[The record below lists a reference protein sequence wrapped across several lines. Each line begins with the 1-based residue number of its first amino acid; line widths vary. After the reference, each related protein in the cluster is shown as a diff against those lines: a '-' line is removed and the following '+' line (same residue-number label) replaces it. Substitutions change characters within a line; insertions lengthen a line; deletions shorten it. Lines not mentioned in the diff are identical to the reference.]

1 MSLSRKDKIVI
12 FAVMLIACVIVAG
25 SRVYDKKQSEPKA
38 KNRFFENPFSEVDP
52 GIDQQSGNYANDA
65 LVVDGYVYFYKSRV
79 KLGNYDKVDELE
91 KCGNNVIY
99 RLSPDGIY
107 EEFYTFDEGDAIYYS
122 IGSKLYYYEGYFYIQ
137 IENRIY
143 RINKEGTE
151 AQVIYENVGGYGSYV
166 IFGIRDHYLVLQ
178 KQTEYYYLDMD
189 AWDWSQPIEVGRM
202 RHLANVRC
210 SYDAVR
216 RDRLICF
223 FENVVYG
230 TEKEEPIGVYFESSN
245 VLYGSDFIYLYDL
258 SVYDEDAEEKIN
270 IAGSVYCL
278 NVYKGV
284 IVYAQKVDDSICIK
298 YYSLDDKQEGE
309 LITIDA
315 GADKVIKSL
324 VVSDD
329 YIIYDLGPKNEQEA
343 VDTRVI
349 WNRHTGE
356 IQQTISYQ

>member
-1 MSLSRKDKIVI
+1 MSLSRKEKIVI
-12 FAVMLIACVIVAG
+12 FAVILFICVIVAG
-25 SRVYDKKQSEPKA
+25 SRICENKQSEPKA
-38 KNRFFENPFSEVDP
+38 KNRFFENPFSEVNP
-52 GIDQQSGNYANDA
+52 GIDVQSGNYANDA
-65 LVVDGYVYFYKSRV
+65 LVVDDYVYFYKSRV
-79 KLGNYDKVDELE
+79 NLGNYDKVDELE

-99 RLSPDGIY
+99 QLSPDGTY
-107 EEFYTFDEGDAIYYS
+107 EEFYTIDEGDAIYYS

-189 AWDWSQPIEVGRM
+189 TWDWSQPIEVGRM
-202 RHLANVRC
+202 RHLANVRG

-223 FENVVYG
+223 FENVIYG

-245 VLYGSDFIYLYDL
+245 VLYGSDFVYLHDL

-284 IVYAQKVDDSICIK
+284 IFYAQKVEDSICIK
-298 YYSLDDKQEGE
+298 YYSLDDKEKGK

-315 GADKVIKSL
+315 GADKTVKSL

-329 YIIYDLGPKNEQEA
+329 YIIYDLGTKKEQEA
-343 VDTRVI
+343 IDTRVI
-349 WNRHTGE
+349 WNRHIGE
-356 IQQTISYQ
+356 IQQTISYR

>member
-1 MSLSRKDKIVI
+1 MSLSRKEKVVI
-12 FAVMLIACVIVAG
+12 FVVMLFACVIVAG
-25 SRVYDKKQSEPKA
+25 SRVYEIKQSEPKA

-65 LVVDGYVYFYKSRV
+65 LVVDGYVYFYKSQV

-107 EEFYTFDEGDAIYYS
+107 EEFYTFEEGDAIYYS

-189 AWDWSQPIEVGRM
+189 TWDWSQPIEVGRM
-202 RHLANVRC
+202 RHLLNVDTELFDLYEGVIYGSRYEL
-210 SYDAVR
+210 SDNAVVLL
-216 RDRLICF
+216 DHQLKVWN
-223 FENVVYG
+223 EE
-230 TEKEEPIGVYFESSN
+230 EKE
-245 VLYGSDFIYLYDL
+245 L
-258 SVYDEDAEEKIN
+258 EKI
-270 IAGSVYCL
+270 ASDVYCL
-278 NVYKGV
+278 NVYKGDAF
-284 IVYAQKVDDSICIK
+284 YAQSVDDGVCIK
-298 YYSLDDKQEGE
+298 YRSFDGE
-309 LITIDA
+309 SEVELFTINPDEN
-315 GADKVIKSL
+315 KSIKSL

-329 YIIYDLGPKNEQEA
+329 FIIYDLGPGNYEDG
-343 VDTRVI
+343 VDMRVI
-349 WNRHTGE
+349 WNRNTGE
-356 IQQTISYQ
+356 TQETIVYR

>member
-1 MSLSRKDKIVI
+1 MAKGEKMSLSRKEKVVI
-12 FAVMLIACVIVAG
+12 FVVMLFACVIVAG
-25 SRVYDKKQSEPKA
+25 SRVYEIKQSEPKA

-107 EEFYTFDEGDAIYYS
+107 EEFYTFEEGDAIYYS

-178 KQTEYYYLDMD
+178 KQTEYYYLDMYT
-189 AWDWSQPIEVGRM
+189 WDRSQRIEGGRI
-202 RHLANVRC
+202 RRVLNVRC
-210 SYDAVR
+210 
-216 RDRLICF
+216 
-223 FENVVYG
+223 
-230 TEKEEPIGVYFESSN
+230 T
-245 VLYGSDFIYLYDL
+245 
-258 SVYDEDAEEKIN
+258 
-270 IAGSVYCL
+270 
-278 NVYKGV
+278 
-284 IVYAQKVDDSICIK
+284 
-298 YYSLDDKQEGE
+298 
-309 LITIDA
+309 
-315 GADKVIKSL
+315 
-324 VVSDD
+324 
-329 YIIYDLGPKNEQEA
+329 
-343 VDTRVI
+343 
-349 WNRHTGE
+349 
-356 IQQTISYQ
+356 

>member
-1 MSLSRKDKIVI
+1 MSLSRKQKIII
-12 FAVMLIACVIVAG
+12 FAIILVVCTIG
-25 SRVYDKKQSEPKA
+25 GRVFYKHHSEQKA
-38 KNRFFENPFSEVDP
+38 KNRLFENPFSGVNQE
-52 GIDQQSGNYANDA
+52 IDLQSGNYANEA

-79 KLGNYDKVDELE
+79 NIGNYDHVDELK

-99 RLSPDGIY
+99 RLSPDGTY

-166 IFGIRDHYLVLQ
+166 TFGIRDHYLVLQ

-189 AWDWSQPIEVGRM
+189 TWDWSQPIEVGRM
-202 RHLANVRC
+202 WHLMNVRC

-216 RDRLICF
+216 RNQLICF
-223 FENVVYG
+223 FENVIYG
-230 TEKEEPIGVYFESSN
+230 TEKEEPIGVYFESN
-245 VLYGSDFIYLYDL
+245 MLYGSDFVYLHDL
-258 SVYDEDAEEKIN
+258 RVYDEDAEEKVC

-278 NVYKGV
+278 NVYKRV
-284 IVYAQKVDDSICIK
+284 MFYAQKEDDSICIK

-315 GADKVIKSL
+315 GADTVIKSL

-329 YIIYDLGPKNEQEA
+329 YIIYDLGPKKEKEA
-343 VDTRVI
+343 VDKRVI

-356 IQQTISYQ
+356 TQQVIEYQ

>member
-1 MSLSRKDKIVI
+1 MSLSRKEKIVI
-12 FAVMLIACVIVAG
+12 FAVILFVCVIVVG
-25 SRVYDKKQSEPKA
+25 SRIYEKKQSEPKA

-99 RLSPDGIY
+99 RLSPDGTY
-107 EEFYTFDEGDAIYYS
+107 EEFYTFEEGDAIYYS
-122 IGSKLYYYEGYFYIQ
+122 IGSKLYYYKGYFYIQ

-178 KQTEYYYLDMD
+178 KQTEYYYLDMNT
-189 AWDWSQPIEVGRM
+189 WDWSQPIEVGRM
-202 RHLANVRC
+202 RHLVNVRC
-210 SYDAVR
+210 SYEAVR
-216 RDRLICF
+216 RNQLICF
-223 FENVVYG
+223 FENVIYG
-230 TEKEEPIGVYFESSN
+230 TEKEEPIGVYFES
-245 VLYGSDFIYLYDL
+245 
-258 SVYDEDAEEKIN
+258 EEEKVS

-278 NVYKGV
+278 NVYKRV
-284 IVYAQKVDDSICIK
+284 MFYVQKVDDSICIK
-298 YYSLDDKQEGE
+298 YYSLEDKQEGE

-315 GADKVIKSL
+315 GADKALKSL

-329 YIIYDLGPKNEQEA
+329 YIIYDLGPKKEKEA

-349 WNRHTGE
+349 WNRQTGE
-356 IQQTISYQ
+356 IQQTIEY

>member
-1 MSLSRKDKIVI
+1 MSLSRKEKIVI
-12 FAVMLIACVIVAG
+12 FAVILFVCVIVVG
-25 SRVYDKKQSEPKA
+25 SGIYEKKQSEPKA

-79 KLGNYDKVDELE
+79 KLGNYDKIDELE

-99 RLSPDGIY
+99 RLSPDGTY
-107 EEFYTFDEGDAIYYS
+107 EEFYTFEEGDAIYYS

-166 IFGIRDHYLVLQ
+166 TFGIRDHYLVLQ

-189 AWDWSQPIEVGRM
+189 TWDWSQPIEVGRM
-202 RHLANVRC
+202 WHLMNVRC

-216 RDRLICF
+216 RNQLICF
-223 FENVVYG
+223 FENVIYG
-230 TEKEEPIGVYFESSN
+230 TEKEEPIGVYFESN
-245 VLYGSDFIYLYDL
+245 MLYGSDFVYLHDL
-258 SVYDEDAEEKIN
+258 RVYDEDAEEKVC

-278 NVYKGV
+278 NVYKRV
-284 IVYAQKVDDSICIK
+284 MFYAQKEDDSICIK

-315 GADKVIKSL
+315 GADTVIKSL

-329 YIIYDLGPKNEQEA
+329 YIIYDLGPKKEKEA
-343 VDTRVI
+343 VDKRVI

-356 IQQTISYQ
+356 TQQVIEYQ

>member
-1 MSLSRKDKIVI
+1 MSLSREQKIII
-12 FAVMLIACVIVAG
+12 FAVILVVCTIG
-25 SRVYDKKQSEPKA
+25 SRVFYKHHSEQKA
-38 KNRFFENPFSEVDP
+38 KNRLFENPFFGVNQE
-52 GIDQQSGNYANDA
+52 IDLQSGNYANEA

-79 KLGNYDKVDELE
+79 ELGNYDHVDELK

-99 RLSPDGIY
+99 RLSPEGTY

-166 IFGIRDHYLVLQ
+166 TFGIRDHYLVLQ

-189 AWDWSQPIEVGRM
+189 TWDWSQPIEVGRM
-202 RHLANVRC
+202 WHLMNVRC

-216 RDRLICF
+216 RNQLICF
-223 FENVVYG
+223 FENVIYG
-230 TEKEEPIGVYFESSN
+230 TEKEEPIGVYFESN
-245 VLYGSDFIYLYDL
+245 MLYGSDFVYLHDL
-258 SVYDEDAEEKIN
+258 RVYDEDAEEKVC

-278 NVYKGV
+278 NVYKRV
-284 IVYAQKVDDSICIK
+284 MFYAQKEDDSICIK

-315 GADKVIKSL
+315 GADTVIKSL

-329 YIIYDLGPKNEQEA
+329 YIIYDLGPKKEKEA
-343 VDTRVI
+343 VDKRVI

-356 IQQTISYQ
+356 TQQVIEYQ

>member
-1 MSLSRKDKIVI
+1 MSLSREQKIII
-12 FAVMLIACVIVAG
+12 FAVILVVCTIG
-25 SRVYDKKQSEPKA
+25 SRVFYKHNSEQKA
-38 KNRFFENPFSEVDP
+38 KNRLFENPFFGVNQE
-52 GIDQQSGNYANDA
+52 IDLQSGNYANEA

-79 KLGNYDKVDELE
+79 ELGNYDHVDELK

-99 RLSPDGIY
+99 RLSPEGTY

-166 IFGIRDHYLVLQ
+166 TFGIRDHYLVLQ

-189 AWDWSQPIEVGRM
+189 TWDWSQPIEVGRM
-202 RHLANVRC
+202 WHLMNVRC

-216 RDRLICF
+216 RNQLICF
-223 FENVVYG
+223 FENVIYG
-230 TEKEEPIGVYFESSN
+230 TEKEEPIGVYFESN
-245 VLYGSDFIYLYDL
+245 MLYGSDFVYLHDL
-258 SVYDEDAEEKIN
+258 RVYDEDAEEKVC

-278 NVYKGV
+278 NVYKRV
-284 IVYAQKVDDSICIK
+284 MFYAQKEDDSICIK

-315 GADKVIKSL
+315 GADTVIKSL

-329 YIIYDLGPKNEQEA
+329 YIIYDLGPKKEKEA
-343 VDTRVI
+343 VDKRVI

-356 IQQTISYQ
+356 TQQVIEYQ

>member
-1 MSLSRKDKIVI
+1 MSLSRKEKIVL
-12 FAVMLIACVIVAG
+12 FAVILLACVIVVG
-25 SRVYDKKQSEPKA
+25 SRVYDKKRSEPKA

-65 LVVDGYVYFYKSRV
+65 LVVDGYVYVYKSRV
-79 KLGNYDKVDELE
+79 KLGNYDKVDALE

-99 RLSPDGIY
+99 RLSPDGTY

-189 AWDWSQPIEVGRM
+189 TWDWSQPIEVGRM
-202 RHLANVRC
+202 RHLVNVRC
-210 SYDAVR
+210 SYEAVR
-216 RDRLICF
+216 RNQLICF
-223 FENVVYG
+223 FENVIYG
-230 TEKEEPIGVYFESSN
+230 TEKEEPVGVYFESN
-245 VLYGSDFIYLYDL
+245 MLYGSDFVYLHDL
-258 SVYDEDAEEKIN
+258 RVYDEDAEEKVC

-278 NVYKGV
+278 NVYKRV
-284 IVYAQKVDDSICIK
+284 MFYAQKVDDSICIK

-315 GADKVIKSL
+315 GADKALKSL

-329 YIIYDLGPKNEQEA
+329 YIIYDLGPKKEKEA

-349 WNRHTGE
+349 WNRQTGE
-356 IQQTISYQ
+356 IQQTISYR